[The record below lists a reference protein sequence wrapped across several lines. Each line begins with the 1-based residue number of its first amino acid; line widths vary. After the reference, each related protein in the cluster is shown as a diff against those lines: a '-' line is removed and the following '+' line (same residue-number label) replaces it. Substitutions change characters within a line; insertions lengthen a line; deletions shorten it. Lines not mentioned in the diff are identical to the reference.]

1 MNKIKNSIK
10 ILIVV
15 VLLSIVFSFMDSNGL
30 PFFRI
35 NDNQKLYFYSTG
47 AQVLAGMFSII
58 IAAYVFFIDKLNRE
72 VEEDD
77 SLYDVVKEI
86 KIRNYH
92 KIIHMGVILFVTLL
106 CCFTNI
112 IIKANETTFFV
123 VFISFMGLF
132 FIFYELLYIIIFAI
146 LVVEPGKIEKTSQR
160 LKENEDDK
168 GSMEKEAVELGEFL
182 KEYNTLEMVITDAA
196 SYLDGWSERWAEQT
210 NKPPQ
215 MMQALQ
221 FLVQKNCITEKEANR
236 INEIRR
242 YRNLSVHSISNEKVN
257 KDIYN
262 EVQYMIKL
270 VVNRMHK

>member
-112 IIKANETTFFV
+112 IIKANETTF
-123 VFISFMGLF
+123 
-132 FIFYELLYIIIFAI
+132 LLYLLALWGYFSFFMSYYI
-146 LVVEPGKIEKTSQR
+146 L
-160 LKENEDDK
+160 
-168 GSMEKEAVELGEFL
+168 
-182 KEYNTLEMVITDAA
+182 
-196 SYLDGWSERWAEQT
+196 
-210 NKPPQ
+210 
-215 MMQALQ
+215 
-221 FLVQKNCITEKEANR
+221 
-236 INEIRR
+236 
-242 YRNLSVHSISNEKVN
+242 
-257 KDIYN
+257 
-262 EVQYMIKL
+262 
-270 VVNRMHK
+270 